1 MGATT
6 NLGAPVAGL
15 LTSVGGTL
23 AGAGGQLPGGLP
35 VGGLDGVLGGL
46 GGAVA
51 SAGGLLHA
59 TPGNTNPLGNTLA
72 HATSAVS
79 SLTGGLGLGG
89 ITAAPPPTAVC
100 WVVCWAA

>member
-1 MGATT
+1 MGSEKRTR
-6 NLGAPVAGL
+6 
-15 LTSVGGTL
+15 
-23 AGAGGQLPGGLP
+23 
-35 VGGLDGVLGGL
+35 GLDGVLGGL

-89 ITAAPPPTAVC
+89 ITGGGANGGLLAPVTGLLAGVTGNLGGGC
-100 WVVCWAA
+100 L